1 MRPLQQGARAAAAV
15 ALVGVL
21 GSATASAQEPR
32 PRPERLGDTI
42 ERTIEVFARVVEQ
55 NAERWAR
62 VVEANAERWAED
74 FERKAERWAEEIER
88 HAESVA
94 VVIEVEAADQSE
106 AERER
111 AREARER
118 AREQREEALER
129 AREQREEAQERAREQ
144 REQAQER
151 ARALRDR
158 RRQVGR
164 GCEQTEQFSRSVRLG
179 RTGIVDI
186 DAQSGDVTVTG
197 GNGTDVQVAAT
208 KRVRGQDCEQG
219 KSLLS
224 ELRVDVTE
232 GPGRVAVR
240 TSYPRTR
247 NFSGDIDF
255 IVTVPTGADVF
266 VKTLSGDVRVTNI
279 RGELRAETT
288 SGDVTVTDSSRVQ
301 LAKTMSGD
309 LQITDA
315 AGEITGGTMS
325 GDVMVRNVRGRS
337 LNVSTISGDL
347 VLSDIDVERADV
359 RSTNGTIDFT
369 GRLQKGGRYEL
380 HTHSGDVRLT
390 PTNVQGFDVE
400 ARTLNGDI
408 VSQYQMKLAPE
419 GSTGG
424 RRGPSRSIR
433 GTFGDAGAF
442 ISLQSFNGDITIV
455 RK

>member
-1 MRPLQQGARAAAAV
+1 MRPLQQGARATTV
-15 ALVGVL
+15 IALVGVL
-21 GSATASAQEPR
+21 GAATASAQEPR
-32 PRPERLGDTI
+32 PRPERLGDSI
-42 ERTIEVFARVVEQ
+42 ERTIEAFARVVEH
-55 NAERWAR
+55 NAEKWAR
-62 VVEANAERWAED
+62 VVEKNAERWAED
-74 FERKAERWAEEIER
+74 FERNAERWAEEIER

-94 VVIEVEAADQSE
+94 VLVEVEAAEQSE
-106 AERER
+106 AARER

-151 ARALRDR
+151 AREQRER
-158 RRQVGR
+158 ERQGR
-164 GCEQTEQFSRSVRLG
+164 GCEQTEQVSRTVRLG

-186 DAQSGDVTVTG
+186 DALSGDVTVTG
-197 GNGTDVQVAAT
+197 GNGNDVRVEAT

-219 KSLLS
+219 KAMLPD
-224 ELRVDVTE
+224 LRVDVTE

-247 NFSGDIDF
+247 NFNGDVNF
-255 IVTVPTGADVF
+255 IVTVPSGADVF
-266 VKTLSGDVRVTNI
+266 VKTLSGDVRATNI

-288 SGDVTVTDSSRVQ
+288 SGDVTVTDASRVQ

-325 GDVMVRNVRGRS
+325 GDVIVRNVRGRS
-337 LNVSTISGDL
+337 LNVSTVSGDL
-347 VLSDIDVERADV
+347 VLTDIDVERADV
-359 RSTNGTIDFT
+359 GSTNGSIDFT

-380 HTHSGDVRLT
+380 RTHSGDVRLT
-390 PTNVQGFDVE
+390 PTSAQGFDVE

-408 VSQYQMKLAPE
+408 VSQYQMKLTP
-419 GSTGG
+419 GSGAG
-424 RRGPSRSIR
+424 ERRGPSRSIR

>member
-42 ERTIEVFARVVEQ
+42 ERTIEAFARVVEQ

-106 AERER
+106 AE
-111 AREARER
+111 
-118 AREQREEALER
+118 
-129 AREQREEAQERAREQ
+129 QERAREQ